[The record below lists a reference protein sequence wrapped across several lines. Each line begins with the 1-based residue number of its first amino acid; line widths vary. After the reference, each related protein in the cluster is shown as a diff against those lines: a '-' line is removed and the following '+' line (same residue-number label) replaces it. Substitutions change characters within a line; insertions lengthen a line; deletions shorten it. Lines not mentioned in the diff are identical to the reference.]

1 MAWYHLL
8 FLYLH
13 FRTSACRHCCEC
25 RNDHFNWTSSRYFS
39 NVNLNSRHRQRKW
52 DPHFEIIQSD
62 RFQSW
67 WQFSRAIMNDNLR
80 IRFDLK
86 RKKKNNVEDGIIT
99 LIIMTI
105 EEVKIT
111 FQNLKRPIS
120 YNIRPREY
128 YRIATP
134 NSKHHL

>member
-1 MAWYHLL
+1 
-8 FLYLH
+8 
-13 FRTSACRHCCEC
+13 
-25 RNDHFNWTSSRYFS
+25 
-39 NVNLNSRHRQRKW
+39 
-52 DPHFEIIQSD
+52 
-62 RFQSW
+62 
-67 WQFSRAIMNDNLR
+67 MNDNLR

-120 YNIRPREY
+120 
-128 YRIATP
+128 
-134 NSKHHL
+134 